1 MKPSYS
7 ISLILVWKV
16 ADAEARH
23 LKASNLEPLHLLLGL
38 CKVVDLDL
46 PSIVPKES
54 LDRDVVLEELL
65 REVRKLRTVFR
76 NAKVD
81 AKVLRRR
88 LRGVAMKDRLSLGE
102 SGHLRRNPAA
112 REVFAEAEQY
122 SQMGGDT
129 VYPVHLLYASLTNA
143 DADRDAL
150 FEELS
155 IDKHVLIDTVK
166 AEVFSRVG
174 KSPSI
179 KSNSRTRWN

>member
-1 MKPSYS
+1 MKAQYS
-7 ISLILVWKV
+7 ISLILVWQV

-23 LKASNLEPLHLLLGL
+23 LKASNIEPMHLLLGL
-38 CKVVDLDL
+38 CKVVDIDL
-46 PSIVPKES
+46 PEFVSKDSP
-54 LDRDVVLEELL
+54 DRDAVLEELL

-76 NAKVD
+76 SAKVD
-81 AKVLRRR
+81 AAILRRR
-88 LRGVAMKDRLSLGE
+88 LRGVAMKDRLSLAE
-102 SGHLRRNPAA
+102 SGRLRRSHAA

-122 SQMGGDT
+122 SQLGGNT

-155 IDKHVLIDTVK
+155 IDKGLLIDIVK
-166 AEVFSRVG
+166 TEVISRVG
-174 KSPSI
+174 KSHSM